1 MTKKVALY
9 GAAGKM
15 GTRIADKLRED
26 PQFQMLYVEAGEAGR
41 ARLLARGLEA
51 TAGEEAARLADV
63 VILAVPDVVLGKV
76 AEGVVPA
83 LRSGGMV
90 ICLDPAAPY
99 SGDLPEREDITY
111 FITHP
116 CHPPVIG
123 DEVDP
128 EARMDFFGG
137 VAKQNVVCALMQ
149 GPEEDYALGE
159 QIVRR
164 MFAPVMNAH
173 RITVEQMAIL
183 EPAMAETVVLTC
195 MAVIRESMD
204 EAIRRG
210 VPAQAARDFMLGH
223 MNVNLGILFGF
234 IDAEV
239 SDGAKLAMQRGME
252 ELFQADW
259 KKVFE
264 PDNVLRQVK
273 AITRPRAG
281 REAR

>member
-1 MTKKVALY
+1 MGMTTTIALY

-15 GTRIADKLRED
+15 GTRIADKLGDD
-26 PQFQMLYVEAGEAGR
+26 PGVCMLYVEAGAAGQT
-41 ARLLARGLEA
+41 RLRERGLA
-51 TAGEEAARLADV
+51 AIASEEAARQADV
-63 VILAVPDVVLGKV
+63 VILAVPDAVLGKV
-76 AEGVVPA
+76 AGGIVP
-83 LRSGGMV
+83 LLQSGAMV

-99 SGDLPEREDITY
+99 SGDLPEREDVTY

-116 CHPPVIG
+116 CHPPLIG
-123 DEVDP
+123 DEVEP

-149 GPEEDYALGE
+149 GPDGDYARGE

-164 MFAPVMNAH
+164 MFAPVMNVH

-195 MAVIRESMD
+195 MSVMREAMD
-204 EAIRRG
+204 EAIRHG
-210 VPAQAARDFMLGH
+210 VPTEAARDFIMGH
-223 MNVNLGILFGF
+223 MRVNLGILFGF

-239 SDGAKLAMQRGME
+239 SDGAKLAMKRGFE
-252 ELFQADW
+252 QIFQADW

-264 PDNVLRQVK
+264 PESVMQQVR
-273 AITRPRAG
+273 AITEG
-281 REAR
+281 